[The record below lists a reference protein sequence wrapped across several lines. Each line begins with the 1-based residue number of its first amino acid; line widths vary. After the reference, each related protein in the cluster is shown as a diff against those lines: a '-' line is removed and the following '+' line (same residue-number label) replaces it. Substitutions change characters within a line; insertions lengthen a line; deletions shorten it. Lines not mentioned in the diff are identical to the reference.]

1 MSNNNDE
8 TPPIYS
14 GTPVVVSSGTPVVV
28 NTTSTPSYAY
38 GMDQPYNATPYVASS
53 NPTYA
58 ATSATGNNRD
68 SSVVDVVAYYPQQGG
83 TFVSGVPSK
92 GEPVMGQNPN
102 SGSTTEDYAPTP
114 SALSAAQA
122 EQRFWD
128 SVGGQPRN
136 GGGNVMIVGG
146 NGSGGQ
152 TIPITRTRN
161 GMGEGEGRG

>member
-28 NTTSTPSYAY
+28 NTTIDNTTSTPSYAY

-102 SGSTTEDYAPTP
+102 SGSTTEDY
-114 SALSAAQA
+114 
-122 EQRFWD
+122 
-128 SVGGQPRN
+128 
-136 GGGNVMIVGG
+136 
-146 NGSGGQ
+146 
-152 TIPITRTRN
+152 
-161 GMGEGEGRG
+161 GEC